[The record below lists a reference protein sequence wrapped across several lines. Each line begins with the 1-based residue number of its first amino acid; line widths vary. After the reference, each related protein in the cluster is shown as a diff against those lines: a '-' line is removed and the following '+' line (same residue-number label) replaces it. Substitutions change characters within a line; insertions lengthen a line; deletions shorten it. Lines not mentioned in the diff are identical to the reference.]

1 MDSDGF
7 FVTFS
12 TFRTKNIFLG
22 KSILGADKILFCK
35 WFNFSTSTSLSFR
48 IEDDSRPTQV
58 YLLFS
63 FLLLLCLSLS
73 CFNSLSMLLTLPY
86 IDVFKFR
93 LCSITFD
100 NNSSCAFCLFKALL
114 PGFEPQTSTLTV
126 SATTL

>member
-1 MDSDGF
+1 MQWGKMDSDGF

-22 KSILGADKILFCK
+22 KSILGADKILFCN
-35 WFNFSTSTSLSFR
+35 WFNFSTSLSFR

-73 CFNSLSMLLTLPY
+73 LSL
-86 IDVFKFR
+86 
-93 LCSITFD
+93 
-100 NNSSCAFCLFKALL
+100 
-114 PGFEPQTSTLTV
+114 
-126 SATTL
+126 